1 MNQSAEGH
9 GSSERSRFEGSWQ
22 ECRLGIETHAE
33 HHPLKFDQIGYW
45 SEIKLDIIKEYAAAY
60 SKILSAHKQV
70 SLYHVY
76 IDAFAGAGVHIAK
89 ETGKLVAGSP
99 LNALEVQP
107 PFREYHF
114 IDLDGGKVA
123 FLKATVGGR
132 KDVHFYEGDCN
143 VKLLAEVF
151 PQVKYSDY
159 RRALCLLDPYGLHLK
174 WSVVETAARMKSV
187 EIFLNFPVADMNRN
201 VFWRNPEGV
210 DGTDIQRMNEFWGDD
225 SWKTVA
231 YMTVP
236 TLFGPSDEKAHVEEV
251 AKAFGRR
258 LQEVAGFEYVADP
271 MPMRNTKGVILYYL
285 FFASQKPVA
294 RKIVDDIF
302 DKYRGRAG

>member
-1 MNQSAEGH
+1 M
-9 GSSERSRFEGSWQ
+9 R
-22 ECRLGIETHAE
+22 
-33 HHPLKFDQIGYW
+33 FDQIGYW

-60 SKILSAHKQV
+60 SRILNASSQP
-70 SLYHVY
+70 SLYHIY
-76 IDAFAGAGVHIAK
+76 IDAFAGPGMHVSRQ
-89 ETGKLVAGSP
+89 TGEFVPGSP
-99 LNALEVQP
+99 LNALSIQP

-123 FLKATVGGR
+123 FLKAAVGDR

-143 VKLLAEVF
+143 VKLLEEVY
-151 PQVKYSDY
+151 PKAKYTDY

-174 WSVVETAARMKSV
+174 WPVIETAARMKSI

-201 VFWRNPEGV
+201 VFWRNPQGV
-210 DGTDIQRMNEFWGDD
+210 DEADIQRMNEFWGDD

-231 YMTVP
+231 YTTVP
-236 TLFGPSDEKAHVEEV
+236 TLFGPADEKAHVEEV
-251 AKAFGRR
+251 AKAFERR
-258 LQEVAGFEYVADP
+258 LQEVAGFEYVASP
-271 MPMRNTKGVILYYL
+271 MPMRNTRGVILYYL

-294 RKIVDDIF
+294 KKIVDAIF